1 MPRRMH
7 CRRVEKRHDVSVGE
21 YADLPQ
27 VRSLH
32 LDAVCCPHL
41 TDRPMRP
48 HAAGSCSSTAGI
60 TRTCA
65 LEKLDTREGAV
76 AAQRAAAL
84 DPVSTAAACAFM
96 LSLQTLATG
105 QECGSTRGSTL
116 LTSAPGAG
124 EHISH
129 VRDARA
135 PRSWVAAALSP
146 SAMPRVNTRVCG
158 LRVTNVPSH
167 FTTRTDAEARVW
179 DSCGSPALLE
189 SDG

>member
-1 MPRRMH
+1 MH
-7 CRRVEKRHDVSVGE
+7 CRRVEKQHDVSVGE
-21 YADLPQ
+21 HADLPQ

-84 DPVSTAAACAFM
+84 DPVSTAAACASM

-105 QECGSTRGSTL
+105 QECGSKHGSTL
-116 LTSAPGAG
+116 LTGAAG
-124 EHISH
+124 SGGHISR
-129 VRDARA
+129 VRDARTQ
-135 PRSWVAAALSP
+135 RSWVAAAMSP
-146 SAMPRVNTRVCG
+146 SANRVRTPVSG
-158 LRVTNVPSH
+158 ALRLTSVPSH

-189 SDG
+189 SAG

>member
-1 MPRRMH
+1 MY

-21 YADLPQ
+21 HADLPQ

-84 DPVSTAAACAFM
+84 DPVSTAAARAFM

-105 QECGSTRGSTL
+105 QECGSTRGSACVAHQCSRSRRAHLSRARCSCAAILGRCGPVSVSHAACEHPRLGPFLDECAITL
-116 LTSAPGAG
+116 YDPN
-124 EHISH
+124 
-129 VRDARA
+129 R
-135 PRSWVAAALSP
+135 
-146 SAMPRVNTRVCG
+146 C
-158 LRVTNVPSH
+158 
-167 FTTRTDAEARVW
+167 
-179 DSCGSPALLE
+179 
-189 SDG
+189 

>member
-1 MPRRMH
+1 MY
-7 CRRVEKRHDVSVGE
+7 CRRAEKRHDVSVGE
-21 YADLPQ
+21 HADLPQ

-65 LEKLDTREGAV
+65 LEKPDTREGAV

-84 DPVSTAAACAFM
+84 DPVSTAAACASM

-105 QECGSTRGSTL
+105 QECGSTRGSAL

-146 SAMPRVNTRVCG
+146 SAMPRVNTRVWG
-158 LRVTNVPSH
+158 PSC
-167 FTTRTDAEARVW
+167 D
-179 DSCGSPALLE
+179 
-189 SDG
+189 